1 MQAVQQSVKELLSKI
16 EKLGQR
22 LNALNEELN
31 ELKTE
36 NKNLEERV
44 QDYKAENQQLKEVIS
59 SGSSDQKAGQT
70 SPDSQSLRIELEQY
84 IEELDVC
91 IDKLK
96 KL

>member
-1 MQAVQQSVKELLSKI
+1 MQAVKHSIKELLSKI

-31 ELKTE
+31 ELKTK
-36 NKNLEERV
+36 NKSLEERV
-44 QDYKAENQQLKEVIS
+44 QDYKAENQQLKEAIS
-59 SGSSDQKAGQT
+59 SGSSDQQTGQT
-70 SPDSQSLRIELEQY
+70 SPDSRSLRIELEQY

>member
-31 ELKTE
+31 EVKTE
-36 NKNLEERV
+36 NKNLEQRV